1 MQAHVKFS
9 IPEELKAMQ
18 GQILERIKK
27 TGKVK
32 VGSNEATKA
41 AERGIAKLVIIA
53 EDVSPP
59 EIVMHLPLI
68 CKEKNIPYSYATTKK
83 ALGQYVGVEVG
94 TSAVAI
100 IDEGDQKKELAD
112 LVKKIM
118 EIAK

>member
-9 IPEELKAMQ
+9 VPEELKAVQ

-41 AERGIAKLVIIA
+41 AERGVAKLVIIA

-83 ALGQYVGVEVG
+83 ALGQYVGVDVG
-94 TSAVAI
+94 TSAVAVV
-100 IDEGDQKKELAD
+100 DEGDQKKEFAD
-112 LVKKIM
+112 LVRKIS
-118 EIAK
+118 EVTK